1 MRKSEVRKWPEM
13 DRQQK
18 IQYLKDYYL
27 LPAVGVI
34 LLIAVA
40 VSLIWHVAR
49 PRTENLL
56 YAAVIDESLD
66 EKKLAQ
72 VTADMSNLLGA
83 DGKRKTVQID
93 VVILDRELFEEYAG
107 YGYFE
112 SLDEVTEED
121 LEKKYGESYQYAVGY
136 KEDDEV
142 SFEDHETG
150 QGEVKPYGIS
160 LSGDNRFTE
169 MSEYIKD
176 PVFAVAVGTKK
187 SGERTE
193 VSGVSD
199 GRMSGRS
206 DICNP
211 YSLRRSTSNNGE
223 VIIWLNISF
232 WGGKDN
238 GF

>member
-1 MRKSEVRKWPEM
+1 MRKSEVRKWSEM

-93 VVILDRELFEEYAG
+93 DSFYVKDGALDKLQVYLHSQQIDVVILDRELFEEYAG

-121 LEKKYGESYQYAVGY
+121 LEKKYGESYQYAAGY

-150 QGEVKPYGIS
+150 QGEVKPYEIS

-176 PVFAVAVGTKK
+176 PVFAVAVGTK
-187 SGERTE
+187 
-193 VSGVSD
+193 
-199 GRMSGRS
+199 
-206 DICNP
+206 NP
-211 YSLRRSTSNNGE
+211 ENALKFLEYLME
-223 VIIWLNISF
+223 E
-232 WGGKDN
+232 
-238 GF
+238 

>member
-121 LEKKYGESYQYAVGY
+121 LEKKYGESYQYAAGY

-160 LSGDNRFTE
+160 LSG
-169 MSEYIKD
+169 
-176 PVFAVAVGTKK
+176 
-187 SGERTE
+187 
-193 VSGVSD
+193 VSD
-199 GRMSGRS
+199 GGMSGRS

-223 VIIWLNISF
+223 VIIGLNISF

>member
-40 VSLIWHVAR
+40 VSLIWHLAR

-93 VVILDRELFEEYAG
+93 DSFYVKDGALDKLQVYLHSQQIDVVILDQELFEEYAG

-121 LEKKYGESYQYAVGY
+121 LEKKYGESYQYAAGY

-176 PVFAVAVGTKK
+176 PVFAVAVGTK
-187 SGERTE
+187 
-193 VSGVSD
+193 
-199 GRMSGRS
+199 
-206 DICNP
+206 NP
-211 YSLRRSTSNNGE
+211 ENALKFLEYLME
-223 VIIWLNISF
+223 E
-232 WGGKDN
+232 
-238 GF
+238 

>member
-93 VVILDRELFEEYAG
+93 DSFYVKDGALDKLQVYLHSQQIDVVILDRELFEEYAG

-121 LEKKYGESYQYAVGY
+121 LEKKYGESYQYAAGY

-176 PVFAVAVGTKK
+176 PVFAVAIGTK
-187 SGERTE
+187 
-193 VSGVSD
+193 
-199 GRMSGRS
+199 
-206 DICNP
+206 NP
-211 YSLRRSTSNNGE
+211 ENALKFLEYLME
-223 VIIWLNISF
+223 E
-232 WGGKDN
+232 
-238 GF
+238 

>member
-27 LPAVGVI
+27 LPAVGVV

-72 VTADMSNLLGA
+72 VTADMSDLLGA

-93 VVILDRELFEEYAG
+93 DSFYVKDGALDKLQVYLHSQQIDVVILNRELFEEYAG

-121 LEKKYGESYQYAVGY
+121 LEKKYGESYQYAAGY

-176 PVFAVAVGTKK
+176 PVFAVAVGTK
-187 SGERTE
+187 
-193 VSGVSD
+193 
-199 GRMSGRS
+199 
-206 DICNP
+206 NP
-211 YSLRRSTSNNGE
+211 ENALKFLEYLME
-223 VIIWLNISF
+223 E
-232 WGGKDN
+232 
-238 GF
+238 

>member
-93 VVILDRELFEEYAG
+93 DSFYVKDGALDKLQVYLHSQQIDVVILDRELFEEYAG

-121 LEKKYGESYQYAVGY
+121 LEKKYGESYQYAAGY

-142 SFEDHETG
+142 SFEDYETG

-176 PVFAVAVGTKK
+176 PVFAVAVGTK
-187 SGERTE
+187 
-193 VSGVSD
+193 
-199 GRMSGRS
+199 
-206 DICNP
+206 NP
-211 YSLRRSTSNNGE
+211 ENALKFLEYLME
-223 VIIWLNISF
+223 E
-232 WGGKDN
+232 
-238 GF
+238 

>member
-93 VVILDRELFEEYAG
+93 DSFYVKDGALDKLQVYLHSQQIDVVILDRELFEEYAG

-121 LEKKYGESYQYAVGY
+121 LEKKYGESYQYAAGY

-176 PVFAVAVGTKK
+176 PVFAVAVGTK
-187 SGERTE
+187 
-193 VSGVSD
+193 
-199 GRMSGRS
+199 
-206 DICNP
+206 NP
-211 YSLRRSTSNNGE
+211 ENALKFLEYLME
-223 VIIWLNISF
+223 E
-232 WGGKDN
+232 
-238 GF
+238 

>member
-83 DGKRKTVQID
+83 DGKRKTVQIDDSFYVKDGALDKLQVYLHSQQID

-176 PVFAVAVGTKK
+176 PVFAVAVGTK
-187 SGERTE
+187 
-193 VSGVSD
+193 
-199 GRMSGRS
+199 
-206 DICNP
+206 NP
-211 YSLRRSTSNNGE
+211 ENALKFLEYLME
-223 VIIWLNISF
+223 E
-232 WGGKDN
+232 
-238 GF
+238 

>member
-40 VSLIWHVAR
+40 VFLIWHVAR

-72 VTADMSNLLGA
+72 VTAYMSNLLGA

-121 LEKKYGESYQYAVGY
+121 LEKKYGESYQYAAGY

-176 PVFAVAVGTKK
+176 PVFAVAVGTK
-187 SGERTE
+187 
-193 VSGVSD
+193 
-199 GRMSGRS
+199 
-206 DICNP
+206 NP
-211 YSLRRSTSNNGE
+211 ENALKFLEYLME
-223 VIIWLNISF
+223 E
-232 WGGKDN
+232 
-238 GF
+238 

>member
-49 PRTENLL
+49 TRTENLL

-121 LEKKYGESYQYAVGY
+121 LEKKYWESYQYAAGY

-176 PVFAVAVGTKK
+176 PVFAVAVGTK
-187 SGERTE
+187 
-193 VSGVSD
+193 
-199 GRMSGRS
+199 
-206 DICNP
+206 NP
-211 YSLRRSTSNNGE
+211 ENALKFLEYLME
-223 VIIWLNISF
+223 E
-232 WGGKDN
+232 
-238 GF
+238 

>member
-27 LPAVGVI
+27 FPSAVV
-34 LLIAVA
+34 LVLIAAA
-40 VSLIWHVAR
+40 VSLIWHVAG

-56 YAAVIDESLD
+56 YVAVINESLD

-72 VTADMSNLLGA
+72 ATEDMSNLLGA
-83 DGKRKTVQID
+83 DGKRKNVQID
-93 VVILDRELFEEYAG
+93 DSFYIKDGALDKLQVYLHSRQIDAVILDRMLFEEYAG

-112 SLDEVTEED
+112 SLDEVTDEE
-121 LEKKYGESYQYAVGY
+121 LEKKYGEAYQYAAGY
-136 KEDDEV
+136 KEADEI

-160 LSGDNRFTE
+160 LSGDNRFME

-176 PVFAVAVGTKK
+176 PVFAVAAGSK
-187 SGERTE
+187 
-193 VSGVSD
+193 
-199 GRMSGRS
+199 
-206 DICNP
+206 NP
-211 YSLRRSTSNNGE
+211 ENALKFLDYLM
-223 VIIWLNISF
+223 
-232 WGGKDN
+232 DN
-238 GF
+238 

>member
-18 IQYLKDYYL
+18 IQNLKDYYL

-121 LEKKYGESYQYAVGY
+121 LEKKYGESYQYAAGY

-150 QGEVKPYGIS
+150 QGEVEPYGIS

-176 PVFAVAVGTKK
+176 PVFAVAVGTK
-187 SGERTE
+187 
-193 VSGVSD
+193 
-199 GRMSGRS
+199 
-206 DICNP
+206 NP
-211 YSLRRSTSNNGE
+211 ENALKFLEYLME
-223 VIIWLNISF
+223 E
-232 WGGKDN
+232 
-238 GF
+238 

>member
-13 DRQQK
+13 NRQQK

-27 LPAVGVI
+27 FPAVVAGI
-34 LLIAVA
+34 LIAVA
-40 VSLIWHVAR
+40 VSLIWHLAK

-66 EKKLAQ
+66 EKKLE
-72 VTADMSNLLGA
+72 TAVKDMSDLLGA
-83 DGKRKTVQID
+83 DGKKKTVQIDDSFYVKDGALDKLQVYLHSRQID
-93 VVILDRELFEEYAG
+93 VVILDKKLFEEYAG

-112 SLDEVTEED
+112 SLDEVTDED
-121 LEKKYGESYQYAVGY
+121 LSEKYGEAYQNAAGY
-136 KEDDEV
+136 KDDDEV

-176 PVFAVAVGTKK
+176 PVFAVAVGSKNPENALK
-187 SGERTE
+187 FLDYLM
-193 VSGVSD
+193 D
-199 GRMSGRS
+199 GQ
-206 DICNP
+206 
-211 YSLRRSTSNNGE
+211 
-223 VIIWLNISF
+223 
-232 WGGKDN
+232 DN
-238 GF
+238 GS

>member
-1 MRKSEVRKWPEM
+1 M

-27 LPAVGVI
+27 LTAVGVI

-93 VVILDRELFEEYAG
+93 DSFYVKDGALDKLQVYLHSQQIDVVILDRELFEEYAG

-112 SLDEVTEED
+112 SLDEVTEEG
-121 LEKKYGESYQYAVGY
+121 LEKKYGESYQYAAGY

-176 PVFAVAVGTKK
+176 PVFAVAVGTK
-187 SGERTE
+187 
-193 VSGVSD
+193 
-199 GRMSGRS
+199 
-206 DICNP
+206 NP
-211 YSLRRSTSNNGE
+211 ENALKFLEYLME
-223 VIIWLNISF
+223 E
-232 WGGKDN
+232 
-238 GF
+238 

>member
-1 MRKSEVRKWPEM
+1 MSGIVTRRTYAEM

-93 VVILDRELFEEYAG
+93 DSFYVKDGALDKLQVYLHSQQIDVVILDRELFEEYAG

-121 LEKKYGESYQYAVGY
+121 LEKKYGESYQYAAGY

-176 PVFAVAVGTKK
+176 PVFAVAVGTK
-187 SGERTE
+187 
-193 VSGVSD
+193 
-199 GRMSGRS
+199 
-206 DICNP
+206 NP
-211 YSLRRSTSNNGE
+211 ENALKFLEYLME
-223 VIIWLNISF
+223 E
-232 WGGKDN
+232 
-238 GF
+238 

>member
-27 LPAVGVI
+27 LTAVGVI

-93 VVILDRELFEEYAG
+93 DSFYVKDEALDKLQVYLHSQQIDVVILDRELFEEYAG

-121 LEKKYGESYQYAVGY
+121 LEKKYGESYQYAAGY

-176 PVFAVAVGTKK
+176 PVFAVAVGTK
-187 SGERTE
+187 
-193 VSGVSD
+193 
-199 GRMSGRS
+199 
-206 DICNP
+206 NP
-211 YSLRRSTSNNGE
+211 ENALKFLEYLME
-223 VIIWLNISF
+223 E
-232 WGGKDN
+232 
-238 GF
+238 

>member
-13 DRQQK
+13 NRQQK

-93 VVILDRELFEEYAG
+93 DSFYVKDGALDKLQVYLHSQQIDVVILDRELFEEYAG

-121 LEKKYGESYQYAVGY
+121 LEKKYGESYQYAAGY

-176 PVFAVAVGTKK
+176 PVFAVAVGTK
-187 SGERTE
+187 
-193 VSGVSD
+193 
-199 GRMSGRS
+199 
-206 DICNP
+206 NP
-211 YSLRRSTSNNGE
+211 ENALKFLEYLME
-223 VIIWLNISF
+223 E
-232 WGGKDN
+232 
-238 GF
+238 

>member
-1 MRKSEVRKWPEM
+1 M

-93 VVILDRELFEEYAG
+93 DSFYVKDGALDKLQVYLHSQQIDVVILDRELFEEYAG

-121 LEKKYGESYQYAVGY
+121 LEKKYGESYQYAAGY

-142 SFEDHETG
+142 SFEDYETG

-176 PVFAVAVGTKK
+176 PVFAVAVGTK
-187 SGERTE
+187 
-193 VSGVSD
+193 
-199 GRMSGRS
+199 
-206 DICNP
+206 NP
-211 YSLRRSTSNNGE
+211 ENALKFLEYLME
-223 VIIWLNISF
+223 E
-232 WGGKDN
+232 
-238 GF
+238 

>member
-93 VVILDRELFEEYAG
+93 DSFYAKDGALDKLQVYLHSQQIDVVILDRELFEEYAG

-121 LEKKYGESYQYAVGY
+121 LEKKYGESYQYAAGY
-136 KEDDEV
+136 KEDDEF

-176 PVFAVAVGTKK
+176 PVFAVAVGTK
-187 SGERTE
+187 
-193 VSGVSD
+193 
-199 GRMSGRS
+199 
-206 DICNP
+206 NP
-211 YSLRRSTSNNGE
+211 ENALKFLEYLME
-223 VIIWLNISF
+223 E
-232 WGGKDN
+232 
-238 GF
+238 

>member
-93 VVILDRELFEEYAG
+93 DSFYVKDGALDKLQVYLHSQQIDVVILDRELFEEYAG

-121 LEKKYGESYQYAVGY
+121 LEKKYGESYKYAACY

-176 PVFAVAVGTKK
+176 PVFAVAVGTK
-187 SGERTE
+187 
-193 VSGVSD
+193 
-199 GRMSGRS
+199 
-206 DICNP
+206 NP
-211 YSLRRSTSNNGE
+211 ENALKFLEYLME
-223 VIIWLNISF
+223 E
-232 WGGKDN
+232 
-238 GF
+238 

>member
-93 VVILDRELFEEYAG
+93 DSFYVKDGALDKLQVYLHSQQIDVVILDRQLFEEYAG

-121 LEKKYGESYQYAVGY
+121 LEKKYGESYQYAAGY

-150 QGEVKPYGIS
+150 LGEVKPYGIS

-176 PVFAVAVGTKK
+176 PVFAVAVGTK
-187 SGERTE
+187 
-193 VSGVSD
+193 
-199 GRMSGRS
+199 
-206 DICNP
+206 NP
-211 YSLRRSTSNNGE
+211 ENALKFLEYLME
-223 VIIWLNISF
+223 E
-232 WGGKDN
+232 
-238 GF
+238 

>member
-13 DRQQK
+13 DRPQK

-93 VVILDRELFEEYAG
+93 DSFYVKDGALDKLQVYLHSQQIDVVILDRELFEEYAG

-121 LEKKYGESYQYAVGY
+121 LEKKYGESYQYAAGY

-176 PVFAVAVGTKK
+176 PVFAVAVGTK
-187 SGERTE
+187 
-193 VSGVSD
+193 
-199 GRMSGRS
+199 
-206 DICNP
+206 NP
-211 YSLRRSTSNNGE
+211 ENALKFLEYLME
-223 VIIWLNISF
+223 E
-232 WGGKDN
+232 
-238 GF
+238 

>member
-13 DRQQK
+13 NRQQK

-27 LPAVGVI
+27 FPAVVA
-34 LLIAVA
+34 LVLIAAA

-56 YAAVIDESLD
+56 YAAVIDESLA
-66 EKKLAQ
+66 EKKLTQ
-72 VTADMSNLLGA
+72 VTEDMSDLLGA

-93 VVILDRELFEEYAG
+93 DSFYIKDGALDKLQVYLHSRQIDAVILDRTLFEEYAG

-121 LEKKYGESYQYAVGY
+121 LEKKYGEAYQYAAGY
-136 KEDDEV
+136 KEDEEV

-160 LSGDNRFTE
+160 LSGNNRFTE
-169 MSEYIKD
+169 MSEYIRN
-176 PVFAVAVGTKK
+176 PVFAVAVGAK
-187 SGERTE
+187 
-193 VSGVSD
+193 
-199 GRMSGRS
+199 
-206 DICNP
+206 NP
-211 YSLRRSTSNNGE
+211 ENALKFLEYLT
-223 VIIWLNISF
+223 
-232 WGGKDN
+232 DD
-238 GF
+238 

>member
-1 MRKSEVRKWPEM
+1 MRKSEVRKWSEM

-93 VVILDRELFEEYAG
+93 DSFYVKDGALDKLQVYLHSQQIDVVILDRELFEEYAG

-121 LEKKYGESYQYAVGY
+121 LEKKYGESYQYAAGY

-176 PVFAVAVGTKK
+176 PVFAVAVGTK
-187 SGERTE
+187 
-193 VSGVSD
+193 
-199 GRMSGRS
+199 
-206 DICNP
+206 NP
-211 YSLRRSTSNNGE
+211 ENALKFLEYLME
-223 VIIWLNISF
+223 E
-232 WGGKDN
+232 
-238 GF
+238 

>member
-34 LLIAVA
+34 PLIAVA

-93 VVILDRELFEEYAG
+93 DSFYVKDGALDKLQVYLHSQQIDVVILDWELFEEYAG

-121 LEKKYGESYQYAVGY
+121 LEKKYGESYQYAAGY

-176 PVFAVAVGTKK
+176 PVFAVAVGTK
-187 SGERTE
+187 
-193 VSGVSD
+193 
-199 GRMSGRS
+199 
-206 DICNP
+206 NP
-211 YSLRRSTSNNGE
+211 ENALKFLEYLME
-223 VIIWLNISF
+223 E
-232 WGGKDN
+232 
-238 GF
+238 

>member
-27 LPAVGVI
+27 LPAVRVI

-93 VVILDRELFEEYAG
+93 DSFYVKDGALDKLQVYLHSQQIDVVILDRELFEEYAG

-121 LEKKYGESYQYAVGY
+121 LEKKYGESYQYAAGY

-150 QGEVKPYGIS
+150 QGEVKTYGIS

-176 PVFAVAVGTKK
+176 PVFAVAVGTK
-187 SGERTE
+187 
-193 VSGVSD
+193 
-199 GRMSGRS
+199 
-206 DICNP
+206 NP
-211 YSLRRSTSNNGE
+211 ENALKFLEYLME
-223 VIIWLNISF
+223 E
-232 WGGKDN
+232 
-238 GF
+238 

>member
-112 SLDEVTEED
+112 SLDEVTE
-121 LEKKYGESYQYAVGY
+121 
-136 KEDDEV
+136 DDEV

-176 PVFAVAVGTKK
+176 PVFAVAVGTK
-187 SGERTE
+187 
-193 VSGVSD
+193 
-199 GRMSGRS
+199 
-206 DICNP
+206 NP
-211 YSLRRSTSNNGE
+211 ENALKFLEYLME
-223 VIIWLNISF
+223 E
-232 WGGKDN
+232 
-238 GF
+238 

>member
-27 LPAVGVI
+27 LPAVRVI

-72 VTADMSNLLGA
+72 VTADMSDLLGA

-93 VVILDRELFEEYAG
+93 DSFYVKDGALDKLQVYLHSQQIDVVILNRELFEEYAG

-121 LEKKYGESYQYAVGY
+121 LEKKYGESYQYAAGY

-176 PVFAVAVGTKK
+176 PVFAVAVGTK
-187 SGERTE
+187 
-193 VSGVSD
+193 
-199 GRMSGRS
+199 
-206 DICNP
+206 NP
-211 YSLRRSTSNNGE
+211 ENALKFLEYLME
-223 VIIWLNISF
+223 E
-232 WGGKDN
+232 
-238 GF
+238 